1 MHDLKSDYTLVIV
14 THNMQ
19 QAARVADMTAFF
31 GLEVTPE
38 GSRHGVLVEY
48 DDTRENLH
56 QPLRQTDGGLRHG
69 AVRMRELYGN
79 ELEELENLLLEE
91 GRLVD
96 RAIRSALN
104 ALARDDLELADE
116 LIAFD
121 DEVDRRYLAI
131 EQGIP
136 VLLAR
141 QTPVAG
147 DLRLVLAILYINLHL
162 ERIADYCVTIA
173 KLTKLSH
180 DLPRDSA
187 VLEALE
193 EMGERCREML
203 ATGLDD
209 FHARDVRYPQA
220 LVDMDKP
227 IDRANRKLI
236 DRFVAFGE
244 DEPQR
249 EWAMRMMLVSRC
261 LERIGDHTV
270 DIGEQT
276 SYLVRGEFEEFTDAS
291 HPTSRPAV

>member
-1 MHDLKSDYTLVIV
+1 MRDIY
-14 THNMQ
+14 
-19 QAARVADMTAFF
+19 
-31 GLEVTPE
+31 
-38 GSRHGVLVEY
+38 GS
-48 DDTRENLH
+48 
-56 QPLRQTDGGLRHG
+56 
-69 AVRMRELYGN
+69 
-79 ELEELENLLLEE
+79 ELEELEGVLLEE

-96 RAIRSALN
+96 RGIRSALN

-121 DEVDRRYLAI
+121 DEVDRRYLSI

-136 VLLAR
+136 SLLAR

-147 DLRLVLAILYINLHL
+147 DLRLVLAILYINVHL

-180 DLPRDSA
+180 DLPRDPA

-203 ATGLDD
+203 ATGLED
-209 FHARDVRYPQA
+209 FHARDVRHPRA
-220 LVDMDKP
+220 LVDMDRP
-227 IDRANRKLI
+227 IDRTNRKLI
-236 DRFVAFGE
+236 DRFVAFGS

-276 SYLVRGEFEEFTDAS
+276 WYLVGGQFEEFTDAS
-291 HPTSRPAV
+291 HPTPRPVS

>member
-1 MHDLKSDYTLVIV
+1 
-14 THNMQ
+14 
-19 QAARVADMTAFF
+19 
-31 GLEVTPE
+31 
-38 GSRHGVLVEY
+38 
-48 DDTRENLH
+48 
-56 QPLRQTDGGLRHG
+56 
-69 AVRMRELYGN
+69 MREIYGN
-79 ELEELENLLLEE
+79 ELDELENLLLEE
-91 GRLVD
+91 GRFVD

-116 LIAFD
+116 LVAFD
-121 DEVDRRYLAI
+121 DEIDRRYLAI

-147 DLRLVLAILYINLHL
+147 DLRRVLAILYINVHL

-180 DLPRDSA
+180 ELPRDTA

-203 ATGLDD
+203 GTSLDN
-209 FHARDVRYPQA
+209 FHTRDVRNPEA
-220 LVDMDKP
+220 LVVMDSP
-227 IDRANRKLI
+227 INRANRKLI
-236 DRFVAFGE
+236 DRFIAFGE

-276 SYLVRGEFEEFTDAS
+276 FYLVSGEFEEFTDAS
-291 HPTSRPAV
+291 HKTTPRPAV

>member
-1 MHDLKSDYTLVIV
+1 
-14 THNMQ
+14 
-19 QAARVADMTAFF
+19 
-31 GLEVTPE
+31 
-38 GSRHGVLVEY
+38 
-48 DDTRENLH
+48 
-56 QPLRQTDGGLRHG
+56 
-69 AVRMRELYGN
+69 MRELYGT
-79 ELEELENLLLEE
+79 ELEQLEGLLLEE
-91 GRLVD
+91 GQLVD

-116 LIAFD
+116 LVAFD
-121 DEVDRRYLAI
+121 DEIDRRYLAI

-136 VLLAR
+136 SLLAR

-147 DLRLVLAILYINLHL
+147 DLRLMLAILYINLHL

-180 DLPRDSA
+180 DLPRDA
-187 VLEALE
+187 AALEALE

-203 ATGLDD
+203 ATGLED
-209 FHARDVRYPQA
+209 FHARDVRHPRA
-220 LVDMDKP
+220 LVDMDRP
-227 IDRANRKLI
+227 IDRANRKLV
-236 DRFVAFGE
+236 DRFVAFGT

-261 LERIGDHTV
+261 LERIGDHAV

-291 HPTSRPAV
+291 HPTPRPAE